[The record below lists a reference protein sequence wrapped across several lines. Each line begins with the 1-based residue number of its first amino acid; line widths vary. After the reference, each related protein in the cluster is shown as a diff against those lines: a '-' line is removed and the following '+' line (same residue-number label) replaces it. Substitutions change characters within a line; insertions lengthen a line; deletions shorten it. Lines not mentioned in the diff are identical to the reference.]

1 MRKEDKMKKTNK
13 IVATLLALGMVST
26 SMTSLAADDIKIFVD
41 DKQLECPVNPIIENE
56 RTLVPMRAI
65 FEALGAKVDWDG
77 ETRTAILTS
86 GEKTIKV
93 QINSSIM
100 LAGGKAVELDC
111 PAKIIEGRTMV
122 PIRAISESFK
132 KKVFWDPKGLIVI
145 GDNDKPFSSGDEY
158 DGYLV
163 DFLISYV
170 DIGK

>member
-1 MRKEDKMKKTNK
+1 MHSSCTVIDDSWARYAALHFSYFSKNTNEVLLKIYQWISENNKPILPFIDFRRRLEVEKK
-13 IVATLLALGMVST
+13 
-26 SMTSLAADDIKIFVD
+26 
-41 DKQLECPVNPIIENE
+41 
-56 RTLVPMRAI
+56 
-65 FEALGAKVDWDG
+65 
-77 ETRTAILTS
+77 
-86 GEKTIKV
+86 IKV